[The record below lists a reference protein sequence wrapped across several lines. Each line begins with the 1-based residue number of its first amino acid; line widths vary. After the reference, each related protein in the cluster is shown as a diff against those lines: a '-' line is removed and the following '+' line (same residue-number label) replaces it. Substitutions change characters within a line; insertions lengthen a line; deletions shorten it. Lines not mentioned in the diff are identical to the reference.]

1 MKHFQEIDSYAS
13 TRNAALAKI
22 KKAAGEGDILSEISE
37 EENPKKQREREENCI
52 ATRIVIDK
60 CLENYKD
67 GEYSFPVTV
76 RMICEAL
83 NKLK

>member
-1 MKHFQEIDSYAS
+1 MKDYPLSSYDS

-22 KKAAGEGDILSEISE
+22 KKAAGDDDILAEIAE
-37 EENPKKQREREENCI
+37 EKDPKKREEREKNCI
-52 ATRIVIDK
+52 ATRMVIDK

-76 RMICEAL
+76 KMICEAL